1 MDGLT
6 GPEVASPA
14 ESGHDLGN
22 NEAARRNWRDNIR
35 RTERFTPASVTGE
48 EVATVLTR
56 VTGAIVR
63 GILVMILVAL
73 PSVVL
78 PGTGADGRQMA
89 ALVALF
95 AGILTFAEYNA
106 RTPALVEFRDAAPYN
121 RIRFCMALAMVAVLV
136 PVVGEASS
144 TIGALMRA
152 VAYVCG
158 LALDFPYSPVRLVT
172 ILLAHDAPPD
182 LVLTVRSAAG
192 AAYFIALFSLVFFV
206 SVLRLQGWPARNG
219 AFNVWVNLPTFD
231 PTAGGDV
238 VARLER
244 DARVNVALGF
254 LLPFVIPAVV
264 KAGGMGM
271 GALDLSSPQTL
282 TWTIAAWAFLP
293 TSLCMRG
300 IAMGRIAGMI
310 RERRRRHM
318 DDDAPGYV
326 AA

>member
-1 MDGLT
+1 M
-6 GPEVASPA
+6 VATPA
-14 ESGHDLGN
+14 ESGHNLGN
-22 NEAARRNWRDNIR
+22 NEAVRRNWREYIQ
-35 RTERFTPASVTGE
+35 RTERFRIASVAGE
-48 EVATVLTR
+48 EVATVLTK

-63 GILVMILVAL
+63 GVLVMVLVAM

-95 AGILTFAEYNA
+95 AGVLTFAEYNA

-121 RIRFCMALAMVAVLV
+121 RIRFCMLLTMVAVLV
-136 PVVGEASS
+136 PVVGESTS

-152 VAYVCG
+152 VAHVCG

-182 LVLTVRSAAG
+182 LVTVVRSAA
-192 AAYFIALFSLVFFV
+192 ATAYFIALFSLIIFI
-206 SVLRLQGWPARNG
+206 SVLRLQGWPAQNG

-244 DARVNVALGF
+244 DARVNISLGF

-264 KAGGMGM
+264 KAGGMGL
-271 GALDLSSPQTL
+271 GALDLGSPQTL

-293 TSLCMRG
+293 ASLCMRG

-318 DDDAPGYV
+318 DDDAPSYV